1 MISTATIRS
10 ILQNY
15 ELAQGQ
21 AARSVG
27 QALEQEISANDS
39 GLGVNLILGTFG
51 TVVAWDNV
59 ENFYCEVFRISEQ
72 EEQSDY
78 EDPIFF
84 LTVIQHMSYAS
95 IAAREENEYKK
106 LATGSLFLVR
116 DRSQHLVDISF
127 PIYRVDKLDTP
138 FFFYRVVAEKF
149 FPARF
154 TNWATNCAGQTTL
167 WNTPEAALM
176 NQIGPIKYRLAIGT
190 GAIDSILN
198 F

>member
-1 MISTATIRS
+1 MLSTATIRS

-15 ELAQGQ
+15 ELARGQ
-21 AARSVG
+21 ATRSVG
-27 QALEQEISANDS
+27 QALEAEIPASYPL
-39 GLGVNLILGTFG
+39 LGVDLILGTFG
-51 TVVAWDNV
+51 TVVTWDNV
-59 ENFYCEVFRISEQ
+59 ENFYSEVFRVRDR

-78 EDPIFF
+78 EEPIFF

-95 IAAREENEYKK
+95 IANLEENEYKK

-127 PIYRVDKLDTP
+127 PIYRVEKLGRT

-154 TNWATNCAGQTTL
+154 TNWATNCAGQTVL
-167 WNTPEAALM
+167 WNTPEAALI
-176 NQIGPIKYRLAIGT
+176 NQIGSIRYRLAIGT
-190 GAIDSILN
+190 SAINSILD

>member
-1 MISTATIRS
+1 MISTATICS

-15 ELAQGQ
+15 ELAYTQV
-21 AARSVG
+21 ARSVG
-27 QALEQEISANDS
+27 QALEQEIPANES
-39 GLGVNLILGTFG
+39 GLGVDLILGTFG

-59 ENFYCEVFRISEQ
+59 ENFYSEVFRISEQ
-72 EEQSDY
+72 PEQSDY

-95 IAAREENEYKK
+95 IADKEENEYKK

-116 DRSQHLVDISF
+116 DQSQHLVDISF
-127 PIYRVDKLDTP
+127 PIYRVEKLGTP

-154 TNWATNCAGQTTL
+154 TNWATNCAGQTVL
-167 WNTPEAALM
+167 WNTPEAAQIH
-176 NQIGPIKYRLAIGT
+176 QIGLLKYWLAIGIS
-190 GAIDSILN
+190 AINSILN

>member
-15 ELAQGQ
+15 KLTQGQ

-27 QALEQEISANDS
+27 QALEAEIPANDS

-72 EEQSDY
+72 EQQSDY
-78 EDPIFF
+78 EEPIFF
-84 LTVIQHMSYAS
+84 LSVIQHMSYMS
-95 IAAREENEYKK
+95 IADKQENEYKK

-127 PIYRVDKLDTP
+127 PIYRVEKLGRT

-154 TNWATNCAGQTTL
+154 TNWATNCAGQITL

-176 NQIGPIKYRLAIGT
+176 NQIGLLKYRLAMGT
-190 GAIDSILN
+190 SAINSILN